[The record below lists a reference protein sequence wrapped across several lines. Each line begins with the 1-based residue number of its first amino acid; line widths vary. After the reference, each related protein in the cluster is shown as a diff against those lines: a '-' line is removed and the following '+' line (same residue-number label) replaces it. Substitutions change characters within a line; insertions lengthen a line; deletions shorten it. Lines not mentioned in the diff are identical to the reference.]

1 MKLNLTINHIPRCYD
16 TDPAK
21 RLQEILA
28 DHGYNGVRDSD
39 NNEGF
44 CGSDTVL
51 LNGEPVYA
59 DLILFS

>member
-28 DHGYNGVRDSD
+28 EHGYNGVSDSD
-39 NNEGF
+39 DCEGF

-51 LNGEPVYA
+51 MNG
-59 DLILFS
+59 